1 MPYLLE
7 VDFCGF
13 IVQTALAQFTYW
25 PTTYMSIK
33 ADIRI
38 YYEIEYSRRGM
49 PPFCVTSTGV
59 IQCRDFTVTFF
70 QFLKKATASLYT
82 FAVIFLQPQRQ

>member
-1 MPYLLE
+1 
-7 VDFCGF
+7 
-13 IVQTALAQFTYW
+13 
-25 PTTYMSIK
+25 MSIK

-82 FAVIFLQPQRQ
+82 FAVIFLQPQRQWTVISPVQCVFVNNLRLCSL

>member
-25 PTTYMSIK
+25 LTTYMSIK

-70 QFLKKATASLYT
+70 LFLKKLPRVYT
-82 FAVIFLQPQRQ
+82 HSP